1 MGADASKLGH
11 IKHQNIKYQI
21 IRQSY
26 EDPSIFI
33 EFKNERSGSDK
44 KEGLAITIYKSMKR
58 NGMITV
64 GDVVCNRFGDTVD
77 EKAILFEFEKGS
89 VDEKDVCQFVSASVR
104 KHLQEYDAVYV
115 SNNFGHATNNVQFC
129 EKTFGDMMEHV
140 QELVRF
146 MIQASSLYVSELKT
160 KRPH

>member
-1 MGADASKLGH
+1 MGADVSKIGH

-21 IRQSY
+21 IRQNY
-26 EDPSIFI
+26 EDPSVFI
-33 EFKNERSGSDK
+33 VFTNERSGSDK
-44 KEGLAITIYKSMKR
+44 KEGLAMTVYKSMKR

-64 GDVVCNRFGDTVD
+64 GDVVYNTVGDTVD

-89 VDEKDVCQFVSASVR
+89 ADEKDVCKFVSASVR
-104 KHLQEYDAVYV
+104 KHLQKYDAVYV
-115 SNNFGHATNNVQFC
+115 SNNFGHATNNIQFS

-146 MIQASSLYVSELKT
+146 MLQASSLYVSELKS